1 MEQNASPLVT
11 LGQQRQLAMA
21 RWLARSM
28 DTRWGVGPVR
38 FGAETILNLI
48 PVVGG
53 LGSVIVSVYQLLVAI
68 QLTLPPRKLVRMLLN
83 IVVDGLCGLVPFLG
97 DLVDAFFRVHVRNQR
112 IIDGYMNTQTSGRSG

>member
-1 MEQNASPLVT
+1 MD
-11 LGQQRQLAMA
+11 A
-21 RWLARSM
+21 RW
-28 DTRWGVGPVR
+28 GFGPVR

-53 LGSVIVSVYQLLVAI
+53 LVSVIVSLYQLLVAI
-68 QLTLPPRKLVRMLLN
+68 QLTLPPRKLIRMLLN
-83 IVVDGLCGLVPFLG
+83 VVVDGLCGVVPLLG